1 MGIGLV
7 DMGEAS
13 ALGGDE
19 MLDEGEGVFLLG
31 YDGIFIVL
39 VGQVV
44 AGGDVGTAHADAIEC
59 QGEDVATLA
68 RSDGILNIE
77 R

>member
-1 MGIGLV
+1 MR
-7 DMGEAS
+7 EAS
-13 ALGGDE
+13 VLGGDE
-19 MLDEGEGVFLLG
+19 MLDEGEGELQFG

-39 VGQVV
+39 VWQVV